1 MQQKPPPI
9 QWLPV
14 FEAAARLLNFK
25 KAAEELCVT
34 PPAVSQQIKVLE
46 EYLGVTLFDRSGRKL
61 RLSQAGEF
69 YYRAASDIIKR
80 HAKGYRELERK
91 FCNPI
96 LQISAPIFIAQ
107 ELLIPNYMK
116 FKEFAPKVE
125 LRITTGNEY
134 VNFDDEPTDVALRFG
149 KGSWPDLECRFVSD
163 VDIKLV
169 CSQKYLDNHD
179 LQVDDFL
186 TKEVLEKHVLISL
199 YENLQDWKN
208 SYPGIQTQQKIV
220 CDSYFSAVRSA
231 EEGLGIA
238 VGLAPVI
245 NRTIRDGRLLNLNSD
260 AVNTDYAYWLVAPKH
275 SAASAHFEALY
286 RWISSLFE
294 TLE

>member
-1 MQQKPPPI
+1 MQQKAPPI

-14 FEAAARLLNFK
+14 FETAARLLNFK
-25 KAAEELCVT
+25 KAAEELCIT
-34 PPAVSQQIKVLE
+34 PPAVSQRIKILE
-46 EYLGVTLFDRSGRKL
+46 AYLGVTLFDRSDRKL

-69 YYRAASDIIKR
+69 YQRIASDIIKQ

-91 FCNPI
+91 YCHPI

-116 FKEFAPKVE
+116 FKEYAPNVE

-134 VNFDDEPTDVALRFG
+134 VNFYDEPVDVALRFG
-149 KGSWPDLECRFVSD
+149 AGDWPDLECRMVSK

-169 CSQKYLDNHD
+169 CSQTYLDNHD
-179 LQVDDFL
+179 MSASDFL
-186 TKEVLEKHVLISL
+186 TKDHLEEQVLISL
-199 YENLQDWKN
+199 YENLQDWN
-208 SYPGIQTQQKIV
+208 SHYSGIQPKQKII
-220 CDSYFSAVRSA
+220 CDSYFSVVRSA

-238 VGLAPVI
+238 VGLTPAI
-245 NRTIRDGRLLNLNSD
+245 NRTIREGRLLTLTSD
-260 AVNTDYAYWLVAPKH
+260 VVNTDFAYWLVAPKNNVE
-275 SAASAHFEALY
+275 SVHFDALY

-294 TLE
+294 PLR